1 MSLIESPEP
10 LTGTPAYPA
19 APVPAA
25 PPVQRRDDVM
35 EAKGTGWVRDLPDV
49 RDYTVQTES
58 VARLLSHTSVSATLS
73 GPAAVD
79 LRAWCS
85 PIEDQGQLGSCTAQ
99 AGVGM
104 VEYFERR
111 AHGRHID
118 GSRLFVYKVTRSMLG
133 WTGDT
138 GAYLRSTMGALRLF
152 GVAPE
157 RYMPYVISK
166 FDQEPS
172 GFLYALAQSFQA
184 ETYYRLDPPGT
195 SADALLATIKSHLAS
210 GLPSMFGFTCYSS
223 LNAASTSGR
232 IPYPQPGDSVTGGH
246 AVMAVGYDDAL
257 VIKHP
262 NGTAT
267 TGALRIRN
275 SWGRSWGEMGYGW
288 IPYEY
293 VLRGLAVDWWTLI
306 KNEYIDTGAFA

>member
-1 MSLIESPEP
+1 M
-10 LTGTPAYPA
+10 TA
-19 APVPAA
+19 
-25 PPVQRRDDVM
+25 
-35 EAKGTGWVRDLPDV
+35 
-49 RDYTVQTES
+49 
-58 VARLLSHTSVSATLS
+58 
-73 GPAAVD
+73 
-79 LRAWCS
+79 CS
-85 PIEDQGQLGSCTAQ
+85 GSCTAQ

-111 AHGRHID
+111 AHGRHIE

-223 LNAASTSGR
+223 LSAASTSGR

-262 NGTAT
+262 NGTTT